1 MAQSPTRPEIT
12 VSPRQ
17 VLGKKVAKL
26 RREHI
31 VPANIYGHHVES
43 AAIQVPAE
51 DLASLLRRTNRTDII
66 YLRVGPE
73 EERPV
78 FVKHIQRDFLTDE
91 ILHVDFQQVSLS
103 EKVRM
108 QVPIHIIGVAPAVD
122 IYGGALVHNIEELT
136 VEGLPTEI
144 PSGLEIDIS
153 GLDELDSAVYVRDIS
168 VPSNV
173 TVLTDQDMMVAKVAS
188 TAKERAEAEALGV
201 APVAEEAVEGEE
213 AAEAEG
219 EEEEETEE

>member
-1 MAQSPTRPEIT
+1 MAQSTTRPEIT
-12 VSPRQ
+12 VSPRA

-26 RREHI
+26 RRQQI
-31 VPANIYGHHVES
+31 VPANIYGHRVES

-108 QVPIHIIGVAPAVD
+108 QVPIHVIGVAPAVD
-122 IYGGALVHNIEELT
+122 IYGGALVHNIEEIT

-144 PSGLEIDIS
+144 PSGVEVDIS
-153 GLDELDSAVYVRDIS
+153 GLEELDSAVHVRDIH

-173 TVLTDQDMMVAKVAS
+173 TVITDLDMMVAKVAS

-201 APVAEEAVEGEE
+201 APVSEEAAEGEE
-213 AAEAEG
+213 AEAAPEAE
-219 EEEEETEE
+219 EEAEE